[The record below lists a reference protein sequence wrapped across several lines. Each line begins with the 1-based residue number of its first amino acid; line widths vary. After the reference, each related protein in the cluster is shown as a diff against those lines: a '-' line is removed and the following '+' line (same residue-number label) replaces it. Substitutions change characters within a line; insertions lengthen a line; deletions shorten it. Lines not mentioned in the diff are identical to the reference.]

1 MENLLAIFIKTTN
14 KPEKMDVQIMIKMFY
29 FPLYFLVNTKVE
41 WATMLYQ
48 TL

>member
-14 KPEKMDVQIMIKMFY
+14 KPQKMDVKMFY
-29 FPLYFLVNTKVE
+29 FPLISSDFQSEVE